1 MAKREYQP
9 NKRIKLS
16 RQSVAARRGRG
27 ARSLSAVRWA
37 EQVEAFPV
45 LD

>member
-27 ARSLSAVRWA
+27 PRSLSAMSWA
-37 EQVEAFPV
+37 ES
-45 LD
+45 